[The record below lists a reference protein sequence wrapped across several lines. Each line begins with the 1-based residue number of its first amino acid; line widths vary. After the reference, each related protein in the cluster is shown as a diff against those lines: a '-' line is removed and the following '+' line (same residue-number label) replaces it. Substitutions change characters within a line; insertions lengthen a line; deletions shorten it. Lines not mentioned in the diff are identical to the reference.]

1 MKALILTHGT
11 RGDVQP
17 YVALAHALQEAGH
30 NALLGAP
37 EGSASLAE
45 PYGVPFAPL
54 SDDLNDMGDPKVRE
68 AIETNYRGLR
78 GKLTAVRLMARA
90 KAELRKVY
98 DEIAAVPADDVD
110 VVVHPINSP
119 MQHLAEKLGVPAVAV
134 GLQPGWVPTRSFPSP
149 MIPFGI
155 PNALN
160 QASYRVNG
168 LVLRALVGSGARWRT
183 ETLGLPRRPHQNDAL
198 RTPDG
203 HPVTVLQ
210 AFSEH
215 ILPTPVEYPS
225 WTHTTG
231 FWFLPATQDW
241 TPPERLSTFLD
252 AGDPPVYI
260 GFGSMA
266 GSEPARVGRTVT
278 EAARLAGV
286 RAVLVTGWGGIDA
299 LIDTDRIL
307 VLDQAPH
314 DWLFPRMAAIVHHG
328 GGGTTAAALASGRPQ
343 VVCPF
348 IADQPYWARR
358 TQASGV
364 APEPL
369 PQRHLTPA
377 RLAAAI
383 RRATTDKAMS
393 TRSAELGARIRDEN
407 GVRNAVALLERLVPT
422 TGRGSGR
429 ARHLGQ

>member
-1 MKALILTHGT
+1 MKVLIFTHGT

-17 YVALAHALQEAGH
+17 YAALAHALQEAGH
-30 NALLGAP
+30 HVLLGAP
-37 EGSASLAE
+37 AGSASLSE
-45 PYGVPFAPL
+45 PYGIPFAPL
-54 SDDLNDMGDPKVRE
+54 SDDLNDMDDPRIRK

-78 GKLTAVRLMARA
+78 GKLTAIRLMKRA
-90 KAELRKVY
+90 KAELRTVY
-98 DEIAAVPADDVD
+98 DEMAAVPADDVD

-149 MIPFGI
+149 MIPFRV
-155 PNALN
+155 PKALN

-183 ETLGLPRRPHQNDAL
+183 GTLGLPPRPHQNDAL
-198 RTPDG
+198 RAPDG
-203 HPVTVLQ
+203 RPATVLQ

-215 ILPTPVEYPS
+215 LLPTPAEYPS

-231 FWFLPATQDW
+231 YWFLPATRDW
-241 TPPERLSTFLD
+241 TPPERLRAFLD
-252 AGDPPVYI
+252 DGDPPVYI

-266 GSEPARVGRTVT
+266 GSEPARVGRTVAD
-278 EAARLAGV
+278 AARLAGV

-299 LIDTDRIL
+299 LIDTDRFL
-307 VLDQAPH
+307 VVDQAPH

-358 TQASGV
+358 AQASGV

-369 PQRHLTPA
+369 PQRRLTA
-377 RLAAAI
+377 EKLAAALH
-383 RRATTDKAMS
+383 RATTDKAMS
-393 TRSAELGARIRDEN
+393 MRAAELGAKIRDEN
-407 GVRNAVALLERLVPT
+407 GVRKAVALLERLVP
-422 TGRGSGR
+422 
-429 ARHLGQ
+429 ANDD